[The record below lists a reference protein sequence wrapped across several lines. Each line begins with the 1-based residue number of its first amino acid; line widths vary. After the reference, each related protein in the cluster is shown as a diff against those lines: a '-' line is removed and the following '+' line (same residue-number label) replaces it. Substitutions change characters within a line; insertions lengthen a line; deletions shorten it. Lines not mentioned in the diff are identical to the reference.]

1 MEILATVPIYT
12 HPWIYDLLLAVA
24 VVIVAGGIMSCLTT
38 IEIHSCTPV
47 LIGLVLISIGF
58 IGVKHTT
65 NAMERTSVLDYNTY
79 KVTLDETIS
88 AREFLDKYNIL
99 SREGEIF
106 TIREIEIEGDKD
118 V

>member
-12 HPWIYDLLLAVA
+12 HPWIYNLLLAVA
-24 VVIVAGGIMSCLTT
+24 IVIIAGGIMSCLMTF
-38 IEIHSCTPV
+38 EVHSCTPALV
-47 LIGLVLISIGF
+47 GLVLIIIGLF
-58 IGVKHTT
+58 GVGHTT

-88 AREFLDKYNIL
+88 AREFLDKYEVL

-106 TIREIEIEGDKD
+106 TIKEIEVDE
-118 V
+118 